1 MFCCHC
7 CSVAKSYLTLCN
19 PVDWSTPGFPVLHC
33 LPEFVQVHV
42 HWVGDAVS
50 SSATPFSCL
59 QSFLASGSFPVNW
72 LFTSDAQSI
81 GTSASASV
89 LAVIIQS
96 WFPLRLTGLISV
108 QSKRLLRIISQ
119 SESINS
125 SGPTLLYSLTLTSL
139 YDYWKN
145 HSFDY
150 TNFCQQSDVFA
161 F

>member
-1 MFCCHC
+1 MSDSLRSHGLHHARLPCPSPSPGVCSDACPLSWWCC
-7 CSVAKSYLTLCN
+7 LTI
-19 PVDWSTPGFPVLHC
+19 
-33 LPEFVQVHV
+33 
-42 HWVGDAVS
+42 S
-50 SSATPFSCL
+50 SSATPFSSCL

-81 GTSASASV
+81 GTSASALV
-89 LAVIIQS
+89 LPVIIQS
-96 WFPLRLTGLISV
+96 WFPLRLTGLISL
-108 QSKRLLRIISQ
+108 QSKGLLRIISQ
-119 SESINS
+119 FESINS
-125 SGPTLLYSLTLTSL
+125 SGPTLLYSPTLTSV